1 MKKLL
6 CGFVCAAAGAALA
19 VESPTVATVDVIAI
33 DSGLKNTVVAI
44 PGLDLAG
51 DDLVVSNLVKTTNLK
66 AGDTLYAFNDGEYDS
81 WTLDEDGGHWQHAD
95 KKYIITANSATEG
108 TPTASADMQM
118 SVGSGIWLSRCGTRS
133 TYTTGNPFYVYAA
146 HVDSKTSTVGSSV
159 TLVGNP
165 LTSTLASA
173 PSEIDNKAKGD
184 EIQIPQNGTPITFTY
199 NGTDWVSWSTGERVV
214 GFPAIVPGTGFWYRP
229 ADGRGRTIHW

>member
-51 DDLVVSNLVKTTNLK
+51 GDLAVSNLVKTTNLK
-66 AGDTLYAFNDGEYDS
+66 AGDTLYAFDGEKYDT
-81 WTLDEDGGHWQHAD
+81 WTLDADGGHWQHAN
-95 KKYIITANSATEG
+95 KKYIIKNGDMTEDTA
-108 TPTASADMQM
+108 PASSIMQM
-118 SVGSGIWLSRCGTRS
+118 SVGSGIWLSRCGTGS
-133 TYTTGNPFYVYAA
+133 DYSKGHPFYVYAA
-146 HVDSKTSTVGSSV
+146 HVETKTSTVGSDV

-165 LTSTLASA
+165 KTSDATPSSITGLANGDKISLPTSGSLTHYNYSSA
-173 PSEIDNKAKGD
+173 KKQWWHGGEYVEFPTIDA
-184 EIQIPQNGTPITFTY
+184 
-199 NGTDWVSWSTGERVV
+199 
-214 GFPAIVPGTGFWYRP
+214 GTGFWYTP
-229 ADGRGRTIHW
+229 SDENGRMINW